1 MTTPRTAPTTNHP
14 NAVVYRRAADAFRE
28 QDLDTLAE
36 TISEDVAW
44 HIPGTTWFA
53 RKFVGRDNLLA
64 YLGEVMER
72 TKGTFRLIDDLV
84 SGCDDHVIAVQRFGV
99 TVDGESRE
107 FACTSV
113 MNFADGRQVE
123 RWFHFHDL
131 EAFEAFVSLI

>member
-1 MTTPRTAPTTNHP
+1 MPSGSRISTPC
-14 NAVVYRRAADAFRE
+14 
-28 QDLDTLAE
+28 E
-36 TISEDVAW
+36 TIGEGVAW

-53 RKFVGRDNLLA
+53 QDCVGRDNLLA

-72 TKGTFRLIDDLV
+72 PKGTFRLVDDLV

-99 TVDGESRE
+99 TANGESRE

-113 MNFADGRQVE
+113 MDFADGRQVE